1 MLKALAVLLLCVLAA
16 CGGGGGDD
24 IATHQVVSSSVVIA
38 ESAFENRGSAPV
50 VTRINTTIHAMA
62 SGSGVFVE
70 TAWQRRQGQS
80 VRAVT
85 YAQAVV
91 VQPGEVLAVRLWA
104 GSEADGSI
112 SWRRDSVAV
121 HVVP

>member
-1 MLKALAVLLLCVLAA
+1 
-16 CGGGGGDD
+16 
-24 IATHQVVSSSVVIA
+24 
-38 ESAFENRGSAPV
+38 
-50 VTRINTTIHAMA
+50 
-62 SGSGVFVE
+62 VFVE

-80 VRAVT
+80 VRAGGARAVALGADFSDVT